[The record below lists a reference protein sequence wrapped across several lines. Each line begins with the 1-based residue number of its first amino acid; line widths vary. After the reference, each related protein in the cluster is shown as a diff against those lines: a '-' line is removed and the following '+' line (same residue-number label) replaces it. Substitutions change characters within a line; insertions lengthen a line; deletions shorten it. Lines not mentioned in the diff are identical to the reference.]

1 MSAQQCK
8 LTVKLPL
15 CSTTTVTHTAVILS
29 RDKMHFHSRAG
40 QHISNLLQTIYT
52 LLLYIKISLTP
63 LGPESS
69 SEFLLKSLSSPC
81 EAVGTCPAQKLT
93 GRWLRADVG
102 LTARGLLEGSSGTSW
117 TREQK
122 MSELML
128 PPLLMAQQRQHWL
141 VTSTPNTV

>member
-1 MSAQQCK
+1 
-8 LTVKLPL
+8 
-15 CSTTTVTHTAVILS
+15 
-29 RDKMHFHSRAG
+29 MHFHSRAG
-40 QHISNLLQTIYT
+40 QEISNLLQTIYSK
-52 LLLYIKISLTP
+52 LFNRKILFTP

-102 LTARGLLEGSSGTSW
+102 LTARGLLEGSSGISW

-122 MSELML
+122 MSEIML
-128 PPLLMAQQRQHWL
+128 SLLPMA
-141 VTSTPNTV
+141 